1 MNLGGENIMTS
12 SVPVGADQ
20 VRLNILNMPTSVLGL
35 RNTNPIPAKQYKINP
50 INRKEYAR

>member
-1 MNLGGENIMTS
+1 MTS